1 MTLKTT
7 SIFSSSLAQIGAGL
21 VIVIGA
27 TATATTW
34 VNGRLAAIEAGQA
47 KIMANQVRV
56 ETLLDKNVVTWDQA
70 RIFRADIQ
78 RDNPGLKVPELAQY
92 RTP

>member
-7 SIFSSSLAQIGAGL
+7 SLFSSSLAQIAFGVAA
-21 VIVIGA
+21 VI
-27 TATATTW
+27 TATTW
-34 VNGRLAAIEAGQA
+34 VNGKLAAIEAGQA
-47 KIMANQVRV
+47 QIMANQARV